1 MHPVSVDVG
10 NELGE
15 IAQEAARLSLRLER
29 VGLEHLEAGSQ
40 GEWEATLVCASA
52 AEKIYTGC
60 ERVMARLASEVD
72 SVPVAHSEGWHA
84 TLLRRMSHPFPQV
97 RGPIISAECHAVLDR
112 LRAFRHR
119 ERNTYGINLDFDV
132 VVERAREAVEGF
144 ALFRDEVR
152 AFLGKA

>member
-1 MHPVSVDVG
+1 MHSVSVDTE

-15 IAQEAARLSLRLER
+15 IAQEARRLSLRLER
-29 VGLEHLEAGSQ
+29 VGTEHLKAGSQ

-72 SVPVAHSEGWHA
+72 SVPVAHSEGWHGA
-84 TLLRRMSHPFPQV
+84 LLRRMSHPFPQV

-119 ERNTYGINLDFDV
+119 ERNTYGINLDFGV

-144 ALFRDEVR
+144 ELFRDEVR
-152 AFLGKA
+152 TFLGKA